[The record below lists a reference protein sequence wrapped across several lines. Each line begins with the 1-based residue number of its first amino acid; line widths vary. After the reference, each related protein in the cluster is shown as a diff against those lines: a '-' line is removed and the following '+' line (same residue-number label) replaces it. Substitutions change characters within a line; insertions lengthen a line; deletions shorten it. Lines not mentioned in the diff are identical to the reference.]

1 MRYSVIIPVY
11 NRPDEVDELLQS
23 LTDQSFKDFE
33 VIVVE
38 DGSTIPCL
46 EVTEK
51 YKAVLDLKYYQK
63 RIPVRGK
70 PVTMGQNEVRV
81 SI

>member
-23 LTDQSFKDFE
+23 LVKQHFKDFE

-38 DGSTIPCL
+38 DGSSVPCL
-46 EVTEK
+46 AVTEK
-51 YKAVLDLKYYQK
+51 YKTCLLYTSPSPRD
-63 RIPVRGK
+63 RG
-70 PVTMGQNEVRV
+70 
-81 SI
+81 